1 VKPGSEIVQV
11 LGDRL
16 ALRRIL
22 TNLVDNALRYGQ
34 TADLEVGADRDQVT
48 LFVDDDG
55 PGIPASKRKLLLEP
69 FTRIEPSRARYTGGA
84 GLGLAIV
91 RQLVEVHGGEIAI
104 SDAPSGGARVMVS
117 LPCFKP

>member
-1 VKPGSEIVQV
+1 
-11 LGDRL
+11 L

-22 TNLVDNALRYGQ
+22 TNLVDNALRYGKS
-34 TADLEVGADRDQVT
+34 AKLELGENADQVT
-48 LFVDDDG
+48 LMVDDEG

-69 FTRIEPSRARYTGGA
+69 FTRMEQSRARHTGGA

-91 RQLVEVHGGEIAI
+91 RQLVEAHGGEIAI
-104 SDAPSGGARVMVS
+104 SGAPSGGARVVVS